1 MDIQLP
7 KIKAFIGVFTL
18 CVLGAAFAADN
29 RIDAVRFDAPELAR
43 FGDLDIGVRTLEITA
58 PGRPDILNTV
68 NGGDTVYSDRTL
80 ITEIWYPA
88 RLDNGQRPSG
98 VYTTPTRNPGIT
110 ATLRGRA
117 VRGAEPLT
125 VEEPLPLVII
135 SHGYPGNRYL
145 MSHLA
150 ENLASKG
157 YVVAS
162 INHRD
167 STYRDQQAFSSTL
180 YNRPLDQLIVLDEIE
195 ALSASPDSFLG
206 GMVDTRQTGIVG
218 YSMGGY
224 GLTINLGGGVSD
236 TLVNHQYAP
245 ANGLAFEHAASNPE
259 FLASRDQRIKA
270 GFLVAPWGMAND
282 VWRAEDLRGISA
294 PTFWLSGSADEIA
307 GYERG
312 TRAMFEHARMS
323 DRYLL
328 TFLNAG
334 HNAGA
339 PIPLPVE
346 FEASEDQQGAGH
358 YVDAVWDSVRM
369 NNVMD
374 HFATAFFDLHLKG
387 DASKREYLRLLPNSE
402 DGVYSMVDGT
412 PTDEHTYWKGFPR
425 STARGLVLEYLE
437 ATASPAD

>member
-1 MDIQLP
+1 M
-7 KIKAFIGVFTL
+7 IKPLICLFAM
-18 CVLGAAFAADN
+18 CVLGTTLAAEN
-29 RIDAVRFDAPELAR
+29 RIDTVRFDAPELAQ

-68 NGGDTVYSDRTL
+68 SGSDTLYYDRTL
-80 ITEIWYPA
+80 IVEVWYPA
-88 RLDNGQRPSG
+88 KLVDGQRSGG
-98 VYTTPTRNPGIT
+98 VYTTPTRNPNIT
-110 ATLRGRA
+110 ATLYGRA
-117 VRGAEPLT
+117 VRAAD
-125 VEEPLPLVII
+125 PLPVDKPLPFVII
-135 SHGYPGNRYL
+135 SHGYPGNRFL

-167 STYRDQQAFSSTL
+167 STYLDQQAFSSTL

-195 ALSASPDSFLG
+195 SLSASDDSFLSD
-206 GMVDTRQTGIVG
+206 MVDAQRTGIVG

-236 TLVNHQYAP
+236 ALLSHQVAP
-245 ANGLAFEHAASNPE
+245 PNNLAFEHAARNPE

-270 GFLVAPWGMAND
+270 GFLIAPWGMAND
-282 VWRAEDLRGISA
+282 VWLAEDLGGISA
-294 PTFWLSGSADEIA
+294 PTFWLSGSADEVA

-312 TRAMFEHARMS
+312 TRAMFENARKS

-339 PIPLPVE
+339 PMPLPVE
-346 FEASEDQQGAGH
+346 FETSEDKQGADH

-374 HFATAFFDLHLKG
+374 HFATAFFDLHLKEDG
-387 DASKREYLRLLPNSE
+387 SKREYLRLLPNSE
-402 DGVYSMVDGT
+402 DGVYSMLDGT
-412 PTDEHTYWKGFPR
+412 PTDEHTYWKAFPPA
-425 STARGLVLEYLE
+425 TARGLVLEHLE
-437 ATASPAD
+437 AAPAPQLSSQ

>member
-1 MDIQLP
+1 MNINSP
-7 KIKAFIGVFTL
+7 MIKSLAGLFIF
-18 CVLGAAFAADN
+18 CFLGTTFAAEN
-29 RIDAVRFDAPELAR
+29 RIDTVRFDAPELAR
-43 FGDLDIGVRTLEITA
+43 FGEFDIGVRTLEITA
-58 PGRPDILNTV
+58 SGRPDILNTV
-68 NGGDTVYSDRTL
+68 NGGDTPDYDRKL
-80 ITEIWYPA
+80 IVEVWYPA
-88 RLDNGQRPSG
+88 KLINGQRAGG

-110 ATLRGRA
+110 ATLHGRA
-117 VRGAEPLT
+117 VRGAD
-125 VEEPLPLVII
+125 PLPVDKPAPFVII
-135 SHGYPGNRYL
+135 SHGYPGNRFL

-167 STYRDQQAFSSTL
+167 STYLDQQAFASTL

-195 ALSASPDSFLG
+195 SLSASEESFLS
-206 GMVDTRQTGIVG
+206 GMVDATNTGIVG

-224 GLTINLGGGVSD
+224 GLTINLGGGVSEV
-236 TLVNHQYAP
+236 LLNHEIAP
-245 ANGLAFEHAASNPE
+245 PNKLAFEHAARNPE
-259 FLASRDQRIKA
+259 FLATRDQRIRA
-270 GFLVAPWGMAND
+270 GFLVAPWGMENA
-282 VWRAEDLRGISA
+282 VWRAEDLSGISA
-294 PTFWLSGSADEIA
+294 PTFWLSGSADEVA

-312 TRAMFEHARMS
+312 TRTMFENARQS

-339 PIPLPVE
+339 PMPLPVE
-346 FEASEDQQGAGH
+346 FEESDDKQGADH

-387 DASKREYLRLLPNSE
+387 DGSKREYLRLVPSAE
-402 DGVYSMVDGT
+402 DGVFSMVDGT
-412 PTDEHTYWKGFPR
+412 PTAEHTYWKGFPPA
-425 STARGLVLEYLE
+425 TARGLVLEYLE
-437 ATASPAD
+437 ATTSSAD

>member
-1 MDIQLP
+1 M
-7 KIKAFIGVFTL
+7 IKFPIGLFAVCF
-18 CVLGAAFAADN
+18 LGAAFAAEN
-29 RIDAVRFDAPELAR
+29 RIDAVRFDAPELTR
-43 FGDLDIGVRTLEITA
+43 FGDFDIGVRTLEITA
-58 PGRPDILNTV
+58 SNRPDVLNTED
-68 NGGDTVYSDRTL
+68 GSDTRYYDRTL
-80 ITEIWYPA
+80 IVEAWYPA
-88 RLDNGQRPSG
+88 SLANGQRSG
-98 VYTTPTRNPGIT
+98 GTYTTPTRNPNIT

-117 VRGAEPLT
+117 VRDADPLP
-125 VEEPLPLVII
+125 VEKPLPLIII

-162 INHRD
+162 INHSD
-167 STYRDQQAFSSTL
+167 STYLDQQAFASTL

-195 ALSASPDSFLG
+195 SLSATNGSFLS
-206 GMVDTRQTGIVG
+206 GMVDAQRTGIVG

-224 GLTINLGGGVSD
+224 GLAINLGGGVSD
-236 TLVNHQYAP
+236 VLVDHEYAP
-245 ANGLAFEHAASNPE
+245 ANGLAFEHAASNPD
-259 FLASRDQRIKA
+259 FLESRDSRIKA

-282 VWRAEDLRGISA
+282 VWLAEDLGSIST
-294 PTFWLSGSADEIA
+294 PTFWLSGSADEVA

-312 TRAMFEHARMS
+312 VRAMFENSRQS

-346 FEASEDQQGAGH
+346 FDASEDKQGAGH
-358 YVDAVWDSVRM
+358 YVDAVWDSTRM

-374 HFATAFFDLHLKG
+374 HFATAFFDLHLKR
-387 DASKREYLRLLPNSE
+387 DASKREYLQLLPRAE
-402 DGVYSMVDGT
+402 DGVYSVVDGA
-412 PTDEHTYWKGFPR
+412 PPDDPPYWKGFPR
-425 STARGLVLEYLE
+425 ATARGLVLEYLE
-437 ATASPAD
+437 GTTIPAD